1 MWLYCLVF
9 QSGYSPN
16 SPQQPSTSNPIQGG
30 YDPNTNAE
38 QKPFSQNFSMDTTNM
53 QPVHYREQS
62 QWCSIAYY
70 ELNTRVGEMYTAQDN
85 TVQIDG

>member
-1 MWLYCLVF
+1 MCLHYSLVYF

-16 SPQQPSTSNPIQGG
+16 SPQPTTSNAIQGG
-30 YDPNTNAE
+30 YDPNANAD
-38 QKPFSQNFSMDTTNM
+38 QKPFSQQNFSMEM

>member
-1 MWLYCLVF
+1 MLCLVF

-16 SPQQPSTSNPIQGG
+16 SPQPSTSNALQGG
-30 YDPNTNAE
+30 YDPNINAD
-38 QKPFSQNFSMDTTNM
+38 QKPFSQNYSMDM
-53 QPVHYREQS
+53 QTRVEVPYREQS

>member
-1 MWLYCLVF
+1 
-9 QSGYSPN
+9 
-16 SPQQPSTSNPIQGG
+16 
-30 YDPNTNAE
+30 
-38 QKPFSQNFSMDTTNM
+38 MDTTNM